1 LSENRFHYGKPIG
14 DKELTINN
22 AYLFHVAVE
31 EIGSHSQVPRAPR
44 RAPQAKDLPEGALQL
59 PFKVYPLD
67 LYDPT
72 KNYTAVREIRP
83 QDSVEI
89 VDIRYYNVM
98 GQESKTPF
106 DGINII
112 VTRYADGSSSVL
124 KVLR

>member
-1 LSENRFHYGKPIG
+1 MTVSVN
-14 DKELTINN
+14 
-22 AYLFHVAVE
+22 
-31 EIGSHSQVPRAPR
+31 
-44 RAPQAKDLPEGALQL
+44 QAGQHQL

-67 LYDPT
+67 LYDPN

-83 QDSVEI
+83 QDSIEI
-89 VDIRYYNVM
+89 VDIGYYNVM

-124 KVLR
+124 KALR